1 MNRKKLKIVTGVGV
15 LVSVLLIG
23 SQVFA
28 ASTSTVLASGNS
40 LRVTCSGTQ
49 LSQSKVNNTTRNLSC
64 TGPSTTT
71 TTQPTTTTTNP
82 TTTTTLPTTTTT
94 SPTTTTTQPTTTTT
108 QPSQPG
114 DMTLAW
120 FQANTGWAHTGVT
133 LTTVTNLTTTSN
145 GQVIDG
151 VDVTGTLT
159 IKNTGVVVK
168 RSRLRNPPQ
177 FGNVNPTFQDVEI
190 GFGTGPTG
198 NGDQVF
204 TGPVTLTRV
213 DLHGVREGPRSNGSL
228 IITDSYFHD
237 FRVQSGDHADAIQNY
252 ASSTHD
258 VLTHNWIDAGCC
270 DSNAALFYAD
280 GWSGTLVMDRN
291 TLAGGQFTWQIHES
305 GKLTATNNVVVKGSY
320 NYGPVNNA
328 ASNQSGWVW
337 TNNKLSD
344 GSTLSP

>member
-1 MNRKKLKIVTGVGV
+1 MRRNRV
-15 LVSVLLIG
+15 LVGFAVGLVTLLIG
-23 SQVFA
+23 GSALA
-28 ASTSTVLASGNS
+28 ASTSTVLHAGDS
-40 LRVTCSGTQ
+40 LRVTCTGSN
-49 LSQSKVNNTTRNLSC
+49 LASSRVNNTTRNLSC
-64 TGPSTTT
+64 TGSGPTTTTAGGGGTTTTLPGTTT
-71 TTQPTTTTTNP
+71 TTAPTTTTTTP
-82 TTTTTLPTTTTT
+82 TTTTTIPA
-94 SPTTTTTQPTTTTT
+94 S
-108 QPSQPG
+108 G

-133 LTTVTNLTTTSN
+133 LSTVTNLSTTSN

-159 IKNTGVVVK
+159 INNTGVVVK

-177 FGNVNPTFQDVEI
+177 FSGNANPTFQDVEI
-190 GFGTGPTG
+190 GYGTGATG
-198 NGDQVF
+198 GGDQVF

-237 FRVQSGDHADAIQNY
+237 FRVGSGDHTDAIQNY

-270 DSNAALFYAD
+270 DSNSALFYAD

-291 TLAGGQFTWQIHES
+291 TLAGGQYTWQIHES

-328 ASNQSGWVW
+328 AANESGWVW

>member
-1 MNRKKLKIVTGVGV
+1 MRRNRV
-15 LVSVLLIG
+15 LVGFAIGLVTLLIG
-23 SQVFA
+23 GSALA
-28 ASTSTVLASGNS
+28 ASTSTVLHSGDT
-40 LRVTCSGTQ
+40 LRVTCSGTN
-49 LSQSKVNNTTRNLSC
+49 LSSSRVNNTTRTLSC
-64 TGPSTTT
+64 TGGGGTTTSTTAGGGGTTT
-71 TTQPTTTTTNP
+71 TSSTIP
-82 TTTTTLPTTTTT
+82 PTTTTT
-94 SPTTTTTQPTTTTT
+94 STVPPTTTTTI
-108 QPSQPG
+108 PSSG

-133 LTTVTNLTTTSN
+133 LTTATNVTTTTN

-151 VDVTGTLT
+151 LDITGTLT

-177 FGNVNPTFQDVEI
+177 FSGNVNPTFQDVEI
-190 GFGTGPTG
+190 GYLTNATGD
-198 NGDQVF
+198 GDQVF

-213 DLHGVREGPRSNGSL
+213 DLHGVREGPRSNGAL
-228 IITDSYFHD
+228 IITDSWFHD
-237 FRVQSGDHADAIQNY
+237 FRVGSGDHTDAIQNY

-270 DSNAALFYAD
+270 DSNSALFYAD
-280 GWSGTLVMDRN
+280 GWTGTLVMDRN

-305 GKLTATNNVVVKGSY
+305 GKLTATNNVVIKGSY